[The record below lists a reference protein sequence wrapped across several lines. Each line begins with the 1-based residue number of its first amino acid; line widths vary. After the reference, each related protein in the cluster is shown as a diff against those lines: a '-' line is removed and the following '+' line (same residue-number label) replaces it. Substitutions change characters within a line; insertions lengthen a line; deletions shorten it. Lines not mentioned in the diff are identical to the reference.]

1 MNPSKAYSDAIGRN
15 VDNADAEV
23 SSLKESNAQL
33 SAVQL
38 EEWHKHPVT
47 TTLLAHLD
55 IEVGK
60 LDLYSENL
68 ANSGSNDQAA
78 RVLIKKKTLRDI
90 INYATRRYDK

>member
-1 MNPSKAYSDAIGRN
+1 MNTAKAYSDAIGRK
-15 VDNADAEV
+15 VGESV
-23 SSLKESNAQL
+23 SDSEITSLKESNAQL
-33 SAVQL
+33 SIAQL
-38 EEWHKHPVT
+38 KEWHNHPVT

-90 INYATRRYDK
+90 INYARRTN